1 MAALVNRV
9 DTPKSGQS
17 QATHPK
23 KVVVI
28 GDSLV
33 YGYGDTEGGGW
44 VERLRRQ
51 WMDPS
56 QPGPIIYNLG
66 VRGDGVQRVADRL
79 EREFKLRG
87 ELRRQVPD
95 LLVLSVGLNDSARLG
110 RSNGR
115 LMTDATVFSG
125 DLNNLL
131 DQAKALCPTF
141 FVGMVPINEA
151 AMPYADVLYFSN
163 ADQAHYNDMTRHAC
177 EAKQIP
183 YLDLYHRWRSQGESW
198 VQQRLSS
205 DGLHPN
211 VLGYRTLM
219 ADVIAWQPLMT
230 AISGE

>member
-1 MAALVNRV
+1 MAALANRAAASV
-9 DTPKSGQS
+9 SGPA

-23 KVVVI
+23 KVVIV

-66 VRGDGVQRVADRL
+66 VRGDGVQRVAGRL

-110 RSNGR
+110 KANGR
-115 LMTDATVFSG
+115 PMTDEVTFTQE
-125 DLNNLL
+125 LHTLL
-131 DQAKALCPTF
+131 DQAKGLCPVF
-141 FVGMVPINEA
+141 FVGMVPVNEA
-151 AMPYADVLYFSN
+151 AMPYANILHFSN
-163 ADQAHYNDMTRHAC
+163 ADQVRYNQMTRLAC
-177 EAKQIP
+177 EGRHIP
-183 YLDLYHRWRSQGESW
+183 YLDLFQRWRSQGDDW
-198 VQQRLSS
+198 CQARLST

-219 ADVIAWQPLMT
+219 ADVMAWEPLMD
-230 AISGE
+230 ALG

>member
-1 MAALVNRV
+1 MAALANRAFAS
-9 DTPKSGQS
+9 PSGSS

-23 KVVVI
+23 KVVMV
-28 GDSLV
+28 GDSLI

-66 VRGDGVQRVADRL
+66 VRGDGVQLVAGRL

-95 LLVLSVGLNDSARLG
+95 VLVLSVGLNDSARLG
-110 RSNGR
+110 RPTGR
-115 LMTDATVFSG
+115 PMTDEVTFTRE
-125 DLNNLL
+125 LNGLL
-131 DQAKALCPTF
+131 DQAIQLCPTF
-141 FVGMVPINEA
+141 FVGMVPVNEGT
-151 AMPYADVLYFSN
+151 MPYADILHFSN
-163 ADQAHYNDMTRHAC
+163 TDQAHYNQMTRYAC
-177 EAKQIP
+177 EVRHIP
-183 YLDLYHRWRSQGESW
+183 YLDLYQRWSAQGSNWCNE
-198 VQQRLSS
+198 RLCS

-219 ADVIAWQPLMT
+219 SDVLGWEPLMR
-230 AISGE
+230 ALV

>member
-1 MAALVNRV
+1 MAALA
-9 DTPKSGQS
+9 DPAASPSGFS
-17 QATHPK
+17 QKIHPK
-23 KVVVI
+23 KVVMI
-28 GDSLV
+28 GDSLI

-66 VRGDGVQRVADRL
+66 VRGDGVQRVTVRL

-110 RSNGR
+110 RSTGR
-115 LMTDATVFSG
+115 PMTDEVTFTRE
-125 DLNNLL
+125 LNGLL
-131 DQAKALCPTF
+131 DQATQLCPTF
-141 FVGMVPINEA
+141 FVGMVPVNEM
-151 AMPYADVLYFSN
+151 AMPYADILYFSN
-163 ADQAHYNDMTRHAC
+163 TDQVHYNQMTRYAC
-177 EAKQIP
+177 EMRQIP
-183 YLDLYHRWRSQGESW
+183 YLDLYQRWRANGMSW
-198 VQQRLSS
+198 CNERLSN

-219 ADVIAWQPLMT
+219 ADILGWEPLMQ
-230 AISGE
+230 ALV

>member
-1 MAALVNRV
+1 MAALVNRAV
-9 DTPKSGQS
+9 ASPNGSS
-17 QATHPK
+17 QAIHPK
-23 KVVVI
+23 KVVMV

-51 WMDPS
+51 WIDPA

-66 VRGDGVQRVADRL
+66 VRGDGVQQVAMRL

-110 RSNGR
+110 RPTGR
-115 LMTDATVFSG
+115 PMTDELTFARE
-125 DLNNLL
+125 LNSLL
-131 DQAKALCPTF
+131 DQAMQLCPTL
-141 FVGMVPINEA
+141 FVGMVPVNEA
-151 AMPYADVLYFSN
+151 AMPYADVLHFSHDN
-163 ADQAHYNDMTRHAC
+163 QAHYSHMTRHAC

-183 YLDLYHRWRSQGESW
+183 YLDLYQQWHVHGEAW
-198 VQQRLSS
+198 CNERLCS

-219 ADVIAWQPLMT
+219 ADILAWEPLMQ
-230 AISGE
+230 ALL

>member
-1 MAALVNRV
+1 MAALVNRAAPSANDSCQV
-9 DTPKSGQS
+9 
-17 QATHPK
+17 THPK
-23 KVVVI
+23 KVVIV

-44 VERLRRQ
+44 VERLRRR

-79 EREFKLRG
+79 DREFKLRG

-95 LLVLSVGLNDSARLG
+95 LLVLAVGLNDSARLG

-115 LMTDATVFSG
+115 LMTDEATFTEQ
-125 DLNNLL
+125 LHNLL
-131 DQAKALCPTF
+131 SQASSLCPTF
-141 FVGMVPINEA
+141 FVGMVPVNEA
-151 AMPYADVLYFSN
+151 AMPYADILHFSN
-163 ADQAHYNDMTRHAC
+163 ADQVHYNRMIRHAC
-177 EAKQIP
+177 KERQIP
-183 YLDLYHRWRSQGESW
+183 YLDLYHRWRSQGDEW
-198 VQQRLSS
+198 CKARLCS

-219 ADVIAWQPLMT
+219 ADVMNWEPLMQLLD
-230 AISGE
+230 

>member
-1 MAALVNRV
+1 MAALVNRAV
-9 DTPKSGQS
+9 ASPNGFS
-17 QATHPK
+17 QAIHPK
-23 KVVVI
+23 KVVMV

-51 WMDPS
+51 WMDPA

-66 VRGDGVQRVADRL
+66 VRGDGVQQVTTRL

-95 LLVLSVGLNDSARLG
+95 LLVLSVGLNDSARIG
-110 RSNGR
+110 RPAGR
-115 LMTDATVFSG
+115 PMTDELTFAR
-125 DLNNLL
+125 DLNSLL
-131 DQAKALCPTF
+131 DQATQLCPTL
-141 FVGMVPINEA
+141 FVGMVPVNEA
-151 AMPYADVLYFSN
+151 AMPYADILHFSH
-163 ADQAHYNDMTRHAC
+163 ADQAHYSQMTRHAC

-183 YLDLYHRWRSQGESW
+183 YLDLYRQWRSQGEAW
-198 VQQRLSS
+198 CNERLCS

-219 ADVIAWQPLMT
+219 ADILAWEPLMQ
-230 AISGE
+230 ALL

>member
-1 MAALVNRV
+1 MAALANRAAASF
-9 DTPKSGQS
+9 SGPS
-17 QATHPK
+17 PVTHPK
-23 KVVVI
+23 KVVIV

-66 VRGDGVQRVADRL
+66 VRGDGVQRVAGRL

-110 RSNGR
+110 KINGR
-115 LMTDATVFSG
+115 PMTDEATFTHE
-125 DLNNLL
+125 LYTLL
-131 DQAKALCPTF
+131 DQAKALCPVF
-141 FVGMVPINEA
+141 FVGMVPVNEA
-151 AMPYADVLYFSN
+151 AMPYADVLHFSN
-163 ADQAHYNDMTRHAC
+163 ADQVRYNQLTRLAC
-177 EAKQIP
+177 EERHIP
-183 YLDLYHRWRSQGESW
+183 YLDVFQRWCSQGDDW
-198 VQQRLSS
+198 CQARLSS

-219 ADVIAWQPLMT
+219 EDVMAWSPLMDVL
-230 AISGE
+230 S